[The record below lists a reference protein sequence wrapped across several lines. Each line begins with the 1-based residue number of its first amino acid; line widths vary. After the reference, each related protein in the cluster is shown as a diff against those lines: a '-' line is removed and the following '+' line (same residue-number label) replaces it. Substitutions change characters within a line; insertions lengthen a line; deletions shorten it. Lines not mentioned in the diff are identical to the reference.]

1 MKIIPTFCCRLI
13 SKRISK
19 IFKKYQNKKP
29 TIVKEKIGFKLN
41 LGIISFRL
49 CRKESLV
56 EFATQLNLGIFQF
69 EWRKECHSL
78 WRCRFDTCSPFF
90 FILHLSSQTMWAHS
104 LPFPLHIDMKDC
116 PSNSRN
122 SVRWI
127 ILYALT

>member
-19 IFKKYQNKKP
+19 IFKKSQNKKP

-69 EWRKECHSL
+69 EWSREWSSL
-78 WRCRFDTCSPFF
+78 SGKNATHCGGAFGTNRVRIPFWKLAR
-90 FILHLSSQTMWAHS
+90 ISS
-104 LPFPLHIDMKDC
+104 
-116 PSNSRN
+116 
-122 SVRWI
+122 
-127 ILYALT
+127 

>member
-19 IFKKYQNKKP
+19 IFRKSQNKKP

-69 EWRKECHSL
+69 EWSREWSSLNGKNATHCGGAGSIPALHS
-78 WRCRFDTCSPFF
+78 FYPT
-90 FILHLSSQTMWAHS
+90 FIKSNNVGALISISASYRYERLSFQ
-104 LPFPLHIDMKDC
+104 
-116 PSNSRN
+116 
-122 SVRWI
+122 
-127 ILYALT
+127 

>member
-19 IFKKYQNKKP
+19 IFRKSQNKKP

-69 EWRKECHSL
+69 EWSREWSSLNGKNATHCGGAGSTPALHSFL
-78 WRCRFDTCSPFF
+78 SYIYQVKQCGCAD
-90 FILHLSSQTMWAHS
+90 LHLRLIQ
-104 LPFPLHIDMKDC
+104 I
-116 PSNSRN
+116 
-122 SVRWI
+122 
-127 ILYALT
+127 

>member
-69 EWRKECHSL
+69 EWSREWSSLSGKNATHCGGAGSIPALHSFL
-78 WRCRFDTCSPFF
+78 SYIYQIKQCRCANF
-90 FILHLSSQTMWAHS
+90 HLRLIQ
-104 LPFPLHIDMKDC
+104 I
-116 PSNSRN
+116 
-122 SVRWI
+122 
-127 ILYALT
+127 